1 MRKCPKPCGGDCIPC
16 ELVVLNKSTSYF
28 EMKNQ
33 EEQEKKKEK
42 CPDRRHDRMLTL
54 MGRSV
59 NFLSGLLLKLVCIGG
74 LNVSY

>member
-1 MRKCPKPCGGDCIPC
+1 MRKCSKSCGGDCIPC
-16 ELVVLNKSTSYF
+16 ELVMLNKGTTYF

-42 CPDRRHDRMLTL
+42 CPDRRYDRMMTLT
-54 MGRSV
+54 GRS
-59 NFLSGLLLKLVCIGG
+59 LILLPGPLLKLVCIGG

>member
-1 MRKCPKPCGGDCIPC
+1 MREFSKSCGGDCIPC
-16 ELVVLNKSTSYF
+16 ELVVLNKGTSYF

-42 CPDRRHDRMLTL
+42 CPDRRHDRKMTHV
-54 MGRSV
+54 GRSL
-59 NFLSGLLLKLVCIGG
+59 NFLPGPLLKLVCIGG

>member
-1 MRKCPKPCGGDCIPC
+1 MRKFSKSCGGDCIPC
-16 ELVVLNKSTSYF
+16 ELVVLNKGTSYF

-42 CPDRRHDRMLTL
+42 CSDRRCDRMTTLT
-54 MGRSV
+54 GRSL
-59 NFLSGLLLKLVCIGG
+59 NFLPGPLLKLVCIGG